1 MAGKRDYYE
10 VLGVNKNATDDELKK
25 AYRKL
30 AKKYHPDANPDN
42 KKEAEE
48 KFKEVNEAYETLSDP
63 QKRRMYDQFGAD
75 GPQGFGGGQ
84 GPFGQGG
91 YYSYSSSGFNG
102 FDDLGDLGD
111 IFSSFFGGGFGGR
124 ASSRKQNG
132 PRKGADLNLRME
144 ITFEQAF
151 SGVEKEIT
159 VTRNETCDNCHGTG
173 AKPGTSVTKCTMC
186 NGTGQVTQVQNT
198 ILGTYNY
205 NGKEKIVCACED
217 FTDENHILY
226 EFENIALSVNP
237 DKKIETELEDIIEV
251 INVITKTMKVKE
263 LKEKFW
269 DMFIIDSL
277 IGNKDRHNGNWGILL
292 NKITNISEFAP
303 IYDCGSC
310 LNSTLSDSEIENL
323 SETEIKNLAI
333 NTYSCIKENG
343 KKINAM
349 SYIKSLKNRDCNNAI
364 FRVFDKIDLN
374 KIEEF
379 INNVEGITN
388 IRKEF
393 YKKIIKIRY
402 DILEQTIK
410 EKNNL

>member
-1 MAGKRDYYE
+1 MIDFSEATEELNNYRGSEKKKTLIYNNKQYLVKFPNPVVE
-10 VLGVNKNATDDELKK
+10 KNKNI
-25 AYRKL
+25 
-30 AKKYHPDANPDN
+30 
-42 KKEAEE
+42 
-48 KFKEVNEAYETLSDP
+48 
-63 QKRRMYDQFGAD
+63 
-75 GPQGFGGGQ
+75 
-84 GPFGQGG
+84 
-91 YYSYSSSGFNG
+91 SYIN
-102 FDDLGDLGD
+102 
-111 IFSSFFGGGFGGR
+111 
-124 ASSRKQNG
+124 N
-132 PRKGADLNLRME
+132 
-144 ITFEQAF
+144 AF
-151 SGVEKEIT
+151 SEYIGSNIFKIVGF
-159 VTRNETCDNCHGTG
+159 V
-173 AKPGTSVTKCTMC
+173 
-186 NGTGQVTQVQNT
+186 VQNT

-269 DMFIIDSL
+269 DMFIIDTL
-277 IGNKDRHNGNWGILL
+277 IGNKDRHNGNWGIML

-310 LNSTLSDSEIENL
+310 LNATLSDSEIENL

-349 SYIKSLKNRDCNNAI
+349 SYIKSLKNNDCNNAI
-364 FRVFDKIDLN
+364 FRVFNKIDLSR
-374 KIEEF
+374 IEEF

-393 YKKIIKIRY
+393 YKKIVKLRY
-402 DILEQTIK
+402 NILEQVY
-410 EKNNL
+410 KN